1 MKNQRKRKCECFETR
16 SSINA
21 NRYNINSD
29 LTLMPIFPQELTK
42 EEAEE
47 FPLGDFLTRLN
58 KAREDIAKDIL
69 ENDRAFRERVDKA
82 EDISIKEITDG
93 YPYRTIVD
101 FCQNYFE
108 PLCIDSED
116 KTCIRCKDLYIDE
129 KHKNFVCMNLKNCST
144 YEE

>member
-1 MKNQRKRKCECFETR
+1 MRNQRKRACECFEIR

-42 EEAEE
+42 EEATE
-47 FPLGDFLTRLN
+47 FPLGDFLNRLN

-69 ENDRAFRERVDKA
+69 ENDKAFRERVDKA
-82 EDISIKEITDG
+82 EDISINEITDG
-93 YPYRTIVD
+93 YPNSTIVD
-101 FCQNYFE
+101 FCQNFFD
-108 PLCIDSED
+108 PLCIDSDD

-129 KHKNFVCMNLKNCST
+129 FHKEFCMYEFNKQKHEK
-144 YEE
+144 

>member
-1 MKNQRKRKCECFETR
+1 MKNQRKRACECFEIR

-47 FPLGDFLTRLN
+47 FPLGDFLNRLN

-108 PLCIDSED
+108 PLCIDSDD

-129 KHKNFVCMNLKNCST
+129 LHKNFVCTNLKNCST